1 MYLSDFN
8 KIHQNNSKMINKHHD
23 GTISLKNLDCNEFV
37 KKKLIF
43 LRNNFSVPNLLISGP
58 PGSGKSTA
66 GKFFWLL

>member
-1 MYLSDFN
+1 
-8 KIHQNNSKMINKHHD
+8 MINKHHD

-66 GKFFWLL
+66 GKFFGYYKIFIFSLNLLKHFK